1 MDVGGVMMHDASSV
15 KASAPTPA
23 SAPKPAVAPAAKPVV
38 EAEKPRSVHNLTEAV
53 VEKKDKPQDK
63 QQGNMPKEKEYLDKA
78 LEKINKSL
86 VSFNREMKVSVHE
99 KLNRIMV
106 KVIDTEQ
113 NKVIREIPPEKVLD
127 AFAVALELA
136 GVLIDE
142 KR

>member
-1 MDVGGVMMHDASSV
+1 MDVGGLTMHDASSV
-15 KASAPTPA
+15 MTGVPA
-23 SAPKPAVAPAAKPVV
+23 SAPAPTHAAVPAPSPVSKPV
-38 EAEKPRSVHNLTEAV
+38 EAETPRSVHSSTETV
-53 VEKKDKPQDK
+53 VDKKDK
-63 QQGNMPKEKEYLDKA
+63 QQGNAQKENLDKA
-78 LEKINKSL
+78 LEQINKSL
-86 VSFNREMKVSVHE
+86 VSFNREMKVSVHD

-106 KVIDTEQ
+106 KVIDKEQ